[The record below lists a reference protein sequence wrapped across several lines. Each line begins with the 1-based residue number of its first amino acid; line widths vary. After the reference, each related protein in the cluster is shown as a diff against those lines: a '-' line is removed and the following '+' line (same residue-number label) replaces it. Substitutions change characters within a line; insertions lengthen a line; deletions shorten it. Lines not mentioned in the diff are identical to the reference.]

1 MSQEDGW
8 AALNL
13 RMPPR
18 VPRTEYSAEGHW
30 PLISAV
36 TGIQVAPDAPE
47 PLKRRAQQ
55 AFHRAWNYD
64 LHWNTLIGRQEF
76 GAQCSRMGHGIY
88 AADGSDF
95 DRQVST
101 FLTDPAE
108 ALAFDPWEAFGRRD
122 EGELTRRFE
131 ADYAARCEGD
141 PDAVNMT
148 GIYITCI
155 SGLIDILG
163 WEMLLLAAGTDLRA
177 FGDLAGRYASW
188 VGQYFQALARARVPV
203 VMCHDD
209 IVWTEGPFLPPE
221 WYRRYVFPN
230 YRKLFAPLVEAGQKV
245 LFTSDGNYTAFIDD
259 IAATGVSG
267 FVMEPTTDMA
277 CVAEK
282 FGRSHA
288 FIGNADTR
296 VLLSGTK
303 RQIRSEV
310 ERCMAIGK
318 GCPGFFLAVG
328 NHIPPNTPVASAIYY
343 NQVYEQ
349 LSRR

>member
-13 RMPPR
+13 RMPQR

-30 PLISAV
+30 QLVSAV
-36 TGIQVAPDAPE
+36 TAIQVAADSPE
-47 PLKRRAQQ
+47 PHKCRAQR
-55 AFHRAWNYD
+55 AFYRAWNYD
-64 LHWNTLIGRQEF
+64 LHWGTLIGRAEF
-76 GAQCSRMGHGIY
+76 GTKCSRMGHGVY
-88 AADGSDF
+88 AADGVDF
-95 DRQVST
+95 DPAVST
-101 FLTDPAE
+101 FLADPAE
-108 ALAFDPWEAFGRRD
+108 ALAFDPWEAYGQKD
-122 EGELTRRFE
+122 QAELTRRFE
-131 ADYAARCEGD
+131 ADYAARCERD
-141 PDAVNMT
+141 ADAVNMT

-163 WEMLLLAAGTDLRA
+163 WETLLLAAGTDLEA
-177 FGDLAGRYASW
+177 FGELAGRYACW
-188 VGQYFQALARARVPV
+188 IGQYFQALAAARVPV

-209 IVWTEGPFLPPE
+209 IVWTEGPFLPPD

-230 YRKLFAPLVEAGQKV
+230 YRKLFAPLIEAGQKV

-259 IAATGVSG
+259 IAAAGVSG

-277 CVAEK
+277 YVADRY
-282 FGRSHA
+282 GRSHA

-296 VLLSGTK
+296 ILLSGTK
-303 RQIRSEV
+303 GQIRAEV

-318 GCPGFFLAVG
+318 GCPGFFMAVG
-328 NHIPPNTPVASAIYY
+328 NHIPPNTPVENAIYY
-343 NQVYEQ
+343 DQLYHQ